1 MTAPMNRKAL
11 IGALPLIAQTLGD
24 KYGVKVHIGRSGT
37 AYTDGV
43 NIHLPQLPLE
53 NDEIEIVANGYIDH
67 EASHIKETDFSV
79 FALRKPAVEQ
89 HLLNILEDLRIE
101 KRMME
106 RYPGTKKN
114 LTKLVRYLVE
124 KGDGF
129 TMPTGDPADD
139 HPANLLVN
147 ASLMMGRCEVL
158 EQEALNDIA
167 AAYELRVAEVFTK
180 GTVVKLSA
188 LLAQAIEQD
197 NTAGCHRLAKKILK
211 MVEDEL
217 KDASKEDANDQNSQ
231 QGDQGDQGDQDSGD
245 SSQSGDDSDQNGD
258 QSDDQASDGSS
269 GAGDS
274 GDENDSDDAEGD
286 SGQSG
291 QGSADGDDEEDD
303 QGSDAG
309 SQSGGSD
316 DNADD
321 QTGQSGDSDSDQD
334 SSDATGS
341 TPSKGAGSDNGEELL
356 KKIKRAS
363 ADDIDAKSDLGDLIA
378 DRLNKDVNEDLN
390 MNGYDSVI
398 REIESHK
405 TYEPNGRLDRVTK
418 AQVKQ
423 ATVKLRAR
431 LQAKIEA
438 SLRENSYLSESG
450 RKVCSRAL
458 PGVKTGNAKV
468 FKHRTE
474 SRGLD
479 TAIQILVDRSGSMGW
494 DNNGQGVPAIGP
506 AMESAMAVMAALEGI
521 NGVAT
526 ACSVFPSCAT
536 LTGFDEPLARTAKR
550 YELAVTGGTP
560 LTEGLLWCIKH
571 QLSKRREQRKIFI
584 VITDGDPDNPMTAHQ
599 TITKMAASG
608 IEMIGIGIG
617 QDAEYVKT
625 LFPVSDVIYTV
636 KDLPQTLFK
645 LIQAKF

>member
-1 MTAPMNRKAL
+1 MNRKAL

-24 KYGVKVHIGRSGT
+24 KYGVKVHIGRSGK

-43 NIHLPQLPLE
+43 NIHLPPLPLE

-67 EASHIKETDFSV
+67 EASHIKETDFAV
-79 FALRKPAVEQ
+79 FAIRKPAIEQ

-114 LTKLVRYLVE
+114 LSKLVQYLVA

-139 HPANLLVN
+139 HPANVLVN

-158 EQEALNDIA
+158 EQDALNDIA
-167 AAYELRVAEVFTK
+167 AAYEQRVAKVFTK

-197 NTAGCHRLAKKILK
+197 NTSGCHRLAKKILK

-217 KDASKEDANDQNSQ
+217 KDSSKEEHDNQDSQ
-231 QGDQGDQGDQDSGD
+231 QGDQGDQGDQDDQGSGD
-245 SSQSGDDSDQNGD
+245 SSESGNDNDQNGD
-258 QSDDQASDGSS
+258 QSDDSASDGSS
-269 GAGDS
+269 GASDS
-274 GDENDSDDAEGD
+274 GEDSDDADGD

-291 QGSADGDDEEDD
+291 QGSA
-303 QGSDAG
+303 GSDNEEGDQDSDAD

-316 DNADD
+316 DGADD
-321 QTGQSGDSDSDQD
+321 QNGQGSDTDSDQD
-334 SSDATGS
+334 NSEPSGGSS
-341 TPSKGAGSDNGEELL
+341 SKGSGSGNGEEVIH
-356 KKIKRAS
+356 KIKNSS

-378 DRLNKDVNEDLN
+378 DRLNKDVSDHLDEH
-390 MNGYDSVI
+390 GYGHSI
-398 REIESHK
+398 GEIDSHK
-405 TYEPNGRLDRVTK
+405 TYEPRGLQAVTK
-418 AQVKQ
+418 SEVKQ

-438 SLRENSYLSESG
+438 SLRENRYLSESG

-474 SRGLD
+474 SRGMD

-494 DNNGQGVPAIGP
+494 DDNGRTSAPIGP
-506 AMESAMAVMAALEGI
+506 AMQSAMAVMAALEGI

-526 ACSVFPSCAT
+526 ACSVFPFCET
-536 LTGFDEPLARTAKR
+536 LTGFDEPLARTTKR

-560 LTEGLLWCIKH
+560 LTEGLLWCVKH
-571 QLSKRREQRKIFI
+571 HLSKRREQRKIFI
-584 VITDGDPDNPMTAHQ
+584 VITDGEPDNPYTAHE
-599 TITKMAASG
+599 TVKKMSAAG

-617 QDAEYVKT
+617 NDAEHVRS

-636 KDLPQTLFK
+636 NDLPKTLFK